1 MLHRTVTSLAAL
13 WMMIRLVAPLLAA
26 DPTSENPDPFVLD
39 GAKNLLEEAHFGIVN
54 GKLTSGIPYGDV
66 FSIGGLWAP
75 PYASSDFRL
84 GVAVSDQPVKTERY
98 TWRPFHVERTGSMQ
112 GIEVQS
118 VTTLI
123 PGFRGGLIEMT
134 WTNPAA
140 EPRTLPVTISVSGSL
155 DRVEWWEFGVTKST
169 TATSRKVEA
178 GCLWLEQGE
187 QAIVLRA
194 SGGIE
199 WDAQHSTGRG
209 SISVPPSGSTKC
221 YIAFAIGP
229 TAAAAAEC
237 EQIMADPAKTMS
249 AAWAAYQERLR
260 ELFHKLP
267 RFESSNPALTR
278 FYNRSLV
285 PFVMNRWDIPEFAL
299 RPNYTTG
306 SVNGG
311 CICNYLWDF
320 GEPWEIFPLVDPVA
334 SRTHIQQFVAID
346 MVSHFSFDP
355 IGAKAWGPW
364 YPVNQEKIVGLIYY
378 YVKNTGDLEF
388 LKTEVNGKTI
398 LDHALANAMFGDD
411 LAKPMQL
418 IDYGPSNSHLELRR
432 GYPYNHVM
440 PDLNGRRYETFL
452 RAAQLAEWAGKP
464 APQLRDR
471 AEELKAVLKR
481 DLWNPQTRWFDFRDA
496 DGRKDTR
503 YTIQI
508 FKLFGSQVLD
518 AEEEEGL
525 LNHLNNED
533 EFLSEFGLHSLS
545 KTDIAYDQVDID
557 NGGGGSYTSF
567 PPQIAERLYKAGQPA
582 AAENILKRIL
592 WWGDRV
598 PYWGDSFV
606 ANHVEY
612 RKDTPLQNT
621 IGGTA
626 GAQCII
632 FGMFGVRAEIDGSL
646 RIDPRPPAIAP
657 HIALHGLKLR
667 GHVLD
672 IDVHGDRY
680 EVREGSNRL
689 DAPVG
694 QPIFVRGN
702 QLLPGDGPGMK

>member
-1 MLHRTVTSLAAL
+1 
-13 WMMIRLVAPLLAA
+13 
-26 DPTSENPDPFVLD
+26 
-39 GAKNLLEEAHFGIVN
+39 
-54 GKLTSGIPYGDV
+54 
-66 FSIGGLWAP
+66 
-75 PYASSDFRL
+75 
-84 GVAVSDQPVKTERY
+84 
-98 TWRPFHVERTGSMQ
+98 
-112 GIEVQS
+112 
-118 VTTLI
+118 
-123 PGFRGGLIEMT
+123 
-134 WTNPAA
+134 
-140 EPRTLPVTISVSGSL
+140 
-155 DRVEWWEFGVTKST
+155 
-169 TATSRKVEA
+169 
-178 GCLWLEQGE
+178 
-187 QAIVLRA
+187 
-194 SGGIE
+194 
-199 WDAQHSTGRG
+199 
-209 SISVPPSGSTKC
+209 
-221 YIAFAIGP
+221 
-229 TAAAAAEC
+229 
-237 EQIMADPAKTMS
+237 MS
-249 AAWAAYQERLR
+249 AAWAAYQERIR
-260 ELFHKLP
+260 DLFEKLP
-267 RFESSNPALTR
+267 RFESSDPALTR

-285 PFVMNRWDIPEFAL
+285 HLVTNRWDVPEFAL

-320 GEPWEIFPLVDPVA
+320 GEPWEIFPLFDAAA
-334 SRTHIQQFVAID
+334 SRTHIQQFVSID

-364 YPVNQEKIVGLIYY
+364 YPVNQEKIVGLIYF

-398 LDHALANAMFGDD
+398 LDHAIANAMFGDD
-411 LAKPMQL
+411 LAKPVQL

-432 GYPYNHVM
+432 GFPYNHVM
-440 PDLNGRRYETFL
+440 PDLNGRRYETYL
-452 RAAQLAEWAGKP
+452 RAAQLAEWAGQP

-471 AEELKAVLKR
+471 AEELRAVLKR
-481 DLWNPQTRWFDFRDA
+481 DLWNPQARWFDFKDA
-496 DGRKDTR
+496 AGQKDTR

-525 LNHLNNED
+525 LNHLNSEV

-567 PPQIAERLYKAGQPA
+567 PPQIAERLYKAGQSA

-606 ANHVEY
+606 ANDINY
-612 RKDTPLQNT
+612 RKDTPLQST

-632 FGMFGVRAEIDGSL
+632 FGMFGIRAEIDGRL
-646 RIDPRPPAIAP
+646 CIDPHPPGIAP
-657 HIALHGLKLR
+657 NISLHGLKLR

-672 IDVHGDRY
+672 IDVQGDKY

-689 DAPVG
+689 SASVG
-694 QPIFVRGN
+694 QPIVV
-702 QLLPGDGPGMK
+702 PGR